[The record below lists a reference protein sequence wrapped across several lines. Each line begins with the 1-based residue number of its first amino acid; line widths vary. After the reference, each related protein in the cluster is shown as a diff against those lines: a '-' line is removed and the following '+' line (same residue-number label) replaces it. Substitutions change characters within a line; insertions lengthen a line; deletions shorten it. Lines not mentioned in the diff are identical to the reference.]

1 VSGRRAERQGKISVP
16 VTSYR
21 DQLDRAKRFRERM
34 RAASTATDFQDYTCA
49 FFQCCWHVKDW
60 VLNDPDVPEEKAD
73 SIVASAE
80 ASPLLRICHDLCSG
94 TKHLRLDRPQSG
106 SGAAHDHVAFIMHLM
121 PMGQPDKP
129 TEIDLKILDGIG
141 NNLKSAHLLADECLA
156 EWERVLQANG
166 VQTVHG
172 GGDLRGD
179 SSELRT

>member
-1 VSGRRAERQGKISVP
+1 VSGRRAKRHGKISVP

-34 RAASTATDFQDYTCA
+34 RAASTAIDFQDYTWA

-60 VLNDPDVPEEKAD
+60 VLNDPDVPEQKAT

-106 SGAAHDHVAFIMHLM
+106 SGAAHDHVAYVMHLM
-121 PMGQPDKP
+121 PPDHPDKP
-129 TEIDLKILDGIG
+129 NEIDFKIIDGIG
-141 NNLKSAHLLADECLA
+141 NLKSAHLLADDCLA
-156 EWERVLQANG
+156 EWERILQANG
-166 VQTVHG
+166 VQAVHG
-172 GGDLRGD
+172 GGGLRGAL
-179 SSELRT
+179 SAEPRT